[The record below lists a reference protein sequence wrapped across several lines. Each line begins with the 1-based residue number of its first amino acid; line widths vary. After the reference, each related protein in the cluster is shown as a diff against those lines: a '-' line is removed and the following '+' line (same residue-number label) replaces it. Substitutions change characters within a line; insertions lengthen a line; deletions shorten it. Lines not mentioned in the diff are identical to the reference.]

1 MKTGN
6 MLTKGALAI
15 LLTGGLVFTSCKK
28 ENSTT
33 GAEVEATVESTVSN
47 AEADGTYDEV
57 FNTTMGIGAEAG
69 GEELGIT
76 AGAGVF
82 AGRMENGDITGRV
95 DSTQRCFTVTVVPQV
110 RGVFPKT
117 VTIDFGATGCLGR
130 DGKLRKG
137 KIVTVY
143 TGPMRIPGS
152 KATTEFVGYKV
163 DSVQV
168 QGVHEVQN
176 TSSSN
181 NLSLTTKVI
190 NGQLT
195 WDSGRWIKW
204 TSTRTVVQV
213 EGNGSPMFP
222 LDDIF
227 SITGAGRG
235 ENSRGASWAHEITEP
250 LIKKFTC
257 RWISKGVIR
266 FRVNSNTGL
275 LNYGNGECDN
285 KAILTVNGRTV
296 EITLPR

>member
-1 MKTGN
+1 
-6 MLTKGALAI
+6 MLTKSALVV
-15 LLTGGLVFTSCKK
+15 LLMGGLLFTSCKK
-28 ENSTT
+28 ENSSAST
-33 GAEVEATVESTVSN
+33 ELEATIESSQN
-47 AEADGTYDEV
+47 DAEADGAYDDV

-76 AGAGVF
+76 GGAGVF
-82 AGRMENGDITGRV
+82 AGRMDNGDITGRV
-95 DSTQRCFTVTVVPQV
+95 DSTQRCFTVTVVPRD

-117 VTIDFGATGCLGR
+117 VTIDFGNGCLGR

-137 KIVTVY
+137 KIITVY

-152 KATTEFVGYKV
+152 KATTEFVGHKI
-163 DSVQV
+163 DSVLV
-168 QGVHEVQN
+168 EGVYEIQN

-181 NLSLTTKVI
+181 NMSFTAKVI
-190 NGQLT
+190 NGKLT

-204 TSTRTVVQV
+204 STVRTVTQV

-222 LDDIF
+222 LDDVF

-235 ENSRGASWAHEITEP
+235 ENQRGGSWAHEITEP

-266 FRVNSNTGL
+266 FRINTTTGL
-275 LNYGNGECDN
+275 LNYGNGGCDN
-285 KAILTVNGRTV
+285 KATLTVNGRTV